1 MAARPARLRLGMVG
15 GGRGA
20 FIGEAHRI
28 AARIDD
34 RYQLVAGA
42 LSSDPAVAIAS
53 GAEIG
58 IAPERVYHDFHA
70 MAAAESKR
78 ADGVEVVAV
87 VTPNHQHH
95 PACKAFLEVGID
107 AICDKPLATS
117 LEEAA
122 DLVETARNAGRLLG
136 VTYNYT
142 GYPMVREARSLVE
155 GGAIGAVR
163 TVQTEF
169 ALGWLSSPVEA
180 ESKQA
185 AWRTDPARSGPSL
198 VVADLGT
205 HCFHL
210 LEWVTRRQV

>member
-1 MAARPARLRLGMVG
+1 
-15 GGRGA
+15 
-20 FIGEAHRI
+20 
-28 AARIDD
+28 
-34 RYQLVAGA
+34 
-42 LSSDPAVAIAS
+42 
-53 GAEIG
+53 
-58 IAPERVYHDFHA
+58 
-70 MAAAESKR
+70 
-78 ADGVEVVAV
+78 
-87 VTPNHQHH
+87 
-95 PACKAFLEVGID
+95 
-107 AICDKPLATS
+107 
-117 LEEAA
+117 EEAA

-210 LEWVTRRQV
+210 LEWVTRRRVTELLAETRTVVPGRRLEDDAAILLRLDNGARGVLWASMVAAGETVGLRLRIFGE